1 MAGREHDRERRR
13 RRTENSSASSARR
26 PERARRKW
34 QRPERG
40 GAAAGSAESRP
51 ARSRAEGEG
60 AATAGRERSETTRRG
75 TPAGRSR
82 RPTAGPGG
90 AFKLSSTRR
99 AALLAIIA
107 CALTLSIAVPLRNYW
122 SQKSEMQAEVEKVKQ
137 LNEEARKLEE
147 RKNMLSDP
155 AQIEAEARRR
165 LRYVRPG
172 ETPYVV
178 QLPQPTTPVAPDPA
192 EQRKNDKPWYDR
204 LWDSITGSG
213 S

>member
-34 QRPERG
+34 QRQDRT
-40 GAAAGSAESRP
+40 GAAAASSTEEARP
-51 ARSRAEGEG
+51 ARDRA
-60 AATAGRERSETTRRG
+60 ARERSETTRRG
-75 TPAGRSR
+75 TTGGRSR

-122 SQKSEMQAEVEKVKQ
+122 SQKSEMQAEIEKVRQ
-137 LNEEARKLEE
+137 LNEQAKQLEE
-147 RKNMLSDP
+147 RKTQLSDP
-155 AQIEAEARRR
+155 TQIEAEARRR

-178 QLPQPTTPVAPDPA
+178 QLPQPATPAAPEES
-192 EQRKNDKPWYDR
+192 EQRKSDKPWYDQ
-204 LWDSITGSG
+204 LWESITGSG

>member
-34 QRPERG
+34 QRPDRT
-40 GAAAGSAESRP
+40 GAAAASSSTEEVRSARDRS
-51 ARSRAEGEG
+51 ARD
-60 AATAGRERSETTRRG
+60 RSETTRRG
-75 TPAGRSR
+75 TPGTRSR

-122 SQKSEMQAEVEKVKQ
+122 SQKSEMQAETEKVKQ
-137 LNEEARKLEE
+137 LNEVAKQLEE
-147 RKNMLSDP
+147 RKTQLSDP
-155 AQIEAEARRR
+155 TQIEAEARRR

-178 QLPQPTTPVAPDPA
+178 QLPQPSTPAAPA
-192 EQRKNDKPWYDR
+192 ESEQRKNDKPWYDR